1 LKGHYDLC
9 MSHAENHIVP
19 CHFGCLLHTIQ
30 GRETD
35 EVGEIE
41 QGSVD
46 RLWQMGVARGFQ
58 NIDVDYD

>member
-1 LKGHYDLC
+1 